1 MAELIDNAA
10 RNRYEMSSG
19 NATAFIEYEIR
30 SDAIVLEHT
39 EVPAEMSGQGI
50 GSALV
55 RSVLEDVRRRG
66 LKVVPNCTFVQKYLQ
81 RHPEYQDNVM
91 PPG

>member
-1 MAELIDNAA
+1 
-10 RNRYEMSSG
+10 
-19 NATAFIEYEIR
+19 
-30 SDAIVLEHT
+30 
-39 EVPAEMSGQGI
+39 MSGQGI

>member
-1 MAELIDNAA
+1 MAELTDNAA
-10 RNRYEMSSG
+10 CNRYEMSSG
-19 NATAFIEYEIR
+19 NATAFIEYTKT
-30 SDAIVLEHT
+30 SDTITLEHT

-55 RSVLEDVRRRG
+55 KSVLEDARRRG

-81 RHPEYQDNVM
+81 RHPEYQDNVI
-91 PPG
+91 